1 MKGGDS
7 LSAIC
12 DLSKMK
18 NVYFAGIGGI
28 SMSSLALILKNKGI
42 CVSGY
47 DFKQSETTNML
58 EGKGIKV
65 DYTYEDVSLESAD
78 TVVYTA
84 ALGNDDPILVQ
95 ARKMGLDIFTRA
107 ELLGAITS
115 DYKHSVGVAG
125 THGKSSTTGF
135 LAEICLAAQNDSTIL
150 AGAVMP
156 SVGSTYTVGNGDCAV
171 FEACEYKNSYH
182 SMQPTIKTILNVE
195 LDHVDFFGNLE
206 NVIESFRK
214 YIEKPGKNG
223 ENIAVINL
231 DNENAVE
238 AAKNTGAQIKYF
250 SLEKETDYY
259 AKNIDLSDGYGDF
272 DIMKGEKLLCHV
284 KLSVPGIH
292 NVANATAAA
301 ASADLCEIDAEAI
314 KKGIERFIGVK
325 RRFEKVKTL
334 NSGAI
339 VIDDYAHHPDEI
351 TVTLNSAKRVAK
363 GKVICIFQ
371 PHTYSRTKALFDD
384 FVTALSIA
392 DKVLMAPIYPARETD
407 TLGVSSDDVAK
418 KIGNAESLHSFEELK
433 ARATELAEK
442 GDMVITMGAGDVYK
456 VFAE

>member
-1 MKGGDS
+1 MP
-7 LSAIC
+7 AIC

-28 SMSSLALILKNKGI
+28 SMSSLALILKNRGI
-42 CVSGY
+42 AVSGY
-47 DFKQSETTNML
+47 DFKESETTKML
-58 EGKGIKV
+58 AEKGIKI
-65 DYTYEDVSLESAD
+65 DYTYDNAVFPEAD

-84 ALGNDDPILVQ
+84 ALGQDDPILVR
-95 ARKMGLDIFTRA
+95 ARKRGLDIFTRA
-107 ELLGAITS
+107 ELLGAITG

-135 LAEICLAAQNDSTIL
+135 LAEICLAAKNDSTIL

-182 SMQPTIKTILNVE
+182 SMYPTIKTILNVE

-214 YIEKPGKNG
+214 YISKPGKNG

-231 DNENAVE
+231 DSENAVK
-238 AAKNTGAQIKYF
+238 AAENTGADVKYF
-250 SLEKETDYY
+250 SIKDKTDYY
-259 AKNIDLSDGYGDF
+259 AQSIDLSDGYGEF
-272 DIMKGEKLLCHV
+272 DVMKKDTLLCHV

-301 ASADLCEIDAEAI
+301 ASADLCGIDKAAI
-314 KKGIERFIGVK
+314 KEGLESFIGVK
-325 RRFEKVKTL
+325 RRFEKVKEL
-334 NSGAI
+334 SCGAF

-351 TVTLNSAKRVAK
+351 TVTLNSAKKVAK

-384 FVTALSIA
+384 FVKALSIA
-392 DKVLMAPIYPARETD
+392 DKVLMAPIYAARETD
-407 TLGVSSDDVAK
+407 TLGISSDDVAK
-418 KIGNAESLHSFEELK
+418 NIENAESLYSFEALRE
-433 ARATELAEK
+433 RATELAEK
-442 GDMVITMGAGDVYK
+442 GDLVITMGAGDVYK
-456 VFAE
+456 VFQE